1 MNRLCLGLVAL
12 LGAALV
18 AGCSD
23 DDDDDDSGNGGL
35 PTLDGPQEGTII
47 ITLATNTVTVT
58 QQPQGTSEEL
68 GRDHRFPSYQP
79 HARIRT
85 SCVYATRR
93 GCDTFDEF
101 ADDAWPGP
109 CFVPHP

>member
-1 MNRLCLGLVAL
+1 MGGVPLTRPPPMHEMNPTFVGARRGRPGQSQPLGALKPLGGVLMNRLCLGLVAL

-58 QQPQGTSEEL
+58 QQPQGVKLSGT
-68 GRDHRFPSYQP
+68 
-79 HARIRT
+79 
-85 SCVYATRR
+85 
-93 GCDTFDEF
+93 
-101 ADDAWPGP
+101 
-109 CFVPHP
+109 